1 MNLPLKTIGGSE
13 VFIITL
19 KNTYPCL
26 YTYTFLT
33 LNEYSN
39 EGAGLKILYRAY
51 VVEAKTE
58 GSIFYTL
65 CKHVD
70 NYFVESLRL

>member
-1 MNLPLKTIGGSE
+1 MDLPLKTIGGSE
-13 VFIITL
+13 VSIITL

-26 YTYTFLT
+26 YTLYTFLT

-39 EGAGLKILYRAY
+39 EGAGLKILYNY

-58 GSIFYTL
+58 GSLFYTIST
-65 CKHVD
+65 HVD
-70 NYFVESLRL
+70 NIIL